1 MKKLTL
7 LVLAILGSLCGYSQM
22 IEYPKNQVSAFFCN
36 GQSLYSFLDDTFGG
50 GTHEDDGKADGKES
64 WKYTDFSNTYN
75 VEYFRRL
82 PKRWLSIGVQ
92 AGYEETLSN
101 HWINRK
107 NREQD
112 SKPTD
117 NWTEKDRLPYIMAA
131 IQFDWIRY
139 NWIGGYMKSG
149 VGARLIIKDKKYET
163 GDTDK
168 AFGCVPCFVEVVGLE
183 IGPKIV
189 RAFGEIGL
197 GAQGFASFGIRS
209 RF

>member
-7 LVLAILGSLCGYSQM
+7 LVLAILGSLCGCSQM

-75 VEYFRRL
+75 VEYLRRL
-82 PKRWLSIGVQ
+82 HTRWLSIGMQ
-92 AGYEETLSN
+92 AGYEETKSN

-107 NREQD
+107 NKKQD

-117 NWTEKDRLPYIMAA
+117 NWTEKDKLPYIIVAL
-131 IQFDWIRY
+131 QFDWIRY
-139 NWIGGYMKSG
+139 DWIGGYMKSG
-149 VGARLIIKDKKYET
+149 LGARFIFKDKKYET

-168 AFGCVPCFVEVVGLE
+168 AFSCIPCFVEVVGVE
-183 IGPKIV
+183 FGPKIV
-189 RAFGEIGL
+189 RAFGEVGL
-197 GAQGFASFGIRS
+197 GAQGFATVGIRS